1 MNINNI
7 LKKQLKLQ
15 SKLSKSSKSI
25 IKKIKASYLD
35 KGKSFVIIRNV
46 DKDHESLK
54 KKSLLIAS
62 GLGSLVAQSK
72 NGEKIKEITPSN
84 KIKNISVKKKKEKF
98 RYHQTNLGGSIHTDG
113 PQLPVPPN
121 YVLMSCSKQAK
132 IGGDSTITDTKKI
145 YNYMELK
152 NKKYLDVLKQRFF
165 FEKRGFYKKKPE
177 VFKKPIFE
185 KKGNKINF
193 RYLRDYI
200 ESGYK
205 LKKIKLNKIQ
215 IKAFN
220 YLDTLLVNKKF
231 QKTYKLHQGD
241 IIIVNNN
248 YLAHGRKKFALE
260 GKQKRNLMRV
270 WVK

>member
-54 KKSLLIAS
+54 KKLLLIAS

-72 NGEKIKEITPSN
+72 NGEKIKEITPSD
-84 KIKNISVKKKKEKF
+84 KIKNTSVKKKKEKF

-113 PQLPVPPN
+113 PQLPMPPN

-132 IGGDSTITDTKKI
+132 IGGDSIITNTKKI
-145 YNYMELK
+145 YSYMELK

-165 FEKRGFYKKKPE
+165 FEKRGFYKKSQKYS
-177 VFKKPIFE
+177 KNQYLK
-185 KKGNKINF
+185 KKGI
-193 RYLRDYI
+193 RLI
-200 ESGYK
+200 
-205 LKKIKLNKIQ
+205 
-215 IKAFN
+215 
-220 YLDTLLVNKKF
+220 LDTLE
-231 QKTYKLHQGD
+231 TT
-241 IIIVNNN
+241 
-248 YLAHGRKKFALE
+248 
-260 GKQKRNLMRV
+260 
-270 WVK
+270 